1 MSALKKE
8 GSLDEQSGK
17 IDETEKTME
26 INEMHSSI
34 KEQLGLGQSL
44 SLSPEE
50 IDRQI
55 NKAISDMFLQEY
67 AHFEATQE
75 ITDTLGYF
83 KKKEDKD
90 ADPNGLI
97 DYPSD
102 YHFVT
107 GTQALITDT
116 NIRPLDLVPDS
127 EWAHKVVSKGFPPT
141 AEYPIGRYIGENKLE
156 VRPIKTTD
164 AEGVTK
170 VRFFYLKKPAIAKFG
185 YTISSDGKS
194 YVYAAGSS
202 VQIDF
207 PDISHAE
214 IERKALAYLSIN
226 VGNPMA
232 AQVEQIKKVTNKK

>member
-1 MSALKKE
+1 
-8 GSLDEQSGK
+8 
-17 IDETEKTME
+17 
-26 INEMHSSI
+26 MHSSI
-34 KEQLGLGQSL
+34 REQLGIGQSL
-44 SLSPEE
+44 YLSPEE

-75 ITDTLGYF
+75 ITDTLGFF

-90 ADPNGLI
+90 ADSNGI
-97 DYPSD
+97 VEYPSD

-107 GTQALITDT
+107 GLQALISDTD
-116 NIRPLDLVPDS
+116 IRPLELVPDS

-141 AEYPIGRYIGENKLE
+141 AEYPVARYIGENDLE
-156 VRPIKTTD
+156 VRPIKTTEI
-164 AEGVTK
+164 AGVAK
-170 VRFFYLKKPAIAKFG
+170 VRFFYLKKPAIAKFD
-185 YTISSDGKS
+185 YTVSTDGKS
-194 YVYAAGSS
+194 YVYAAGTS

-226 VGNPMA
+226 VGNQMA
-232 AQVEQIKKVTNKK
+232 TQVEQIKKVTNKK